1 MKHTNRNKKNT
12 RKINK
17 KRNITISKKRGGGGF
32 DEPMESQML
41 TIKNCFPEFYKP
53 TEDTIGEIN
62 ISLASLGIDIKTL
75 NVTEKRY
82 LVEKYEMILKEYVK
96 AKRDMFFAAI
106 NHLINPKKN
115 NDSTHPNQNIVP
127 TLCCISLIEKIKAIS
142 ELAKRDINQSFNP
155 NHIDKSFLEKVEKT
169 KNTQDIRILETFL
182 EKNGI
187 SRPIVSNTGKTKTD
201 REKALT
207 REEAL
212 TIYINDLIKIF
223 NSLRKHK
230 IVDDMLIYAYD
241 IKIQDIQTKIQEREN
256 IKKEQEKHTQDQK
269 NKLHSIILN
278 VKGTGGLFG
287 EARKTLPYFSNKEK
301 IDIIEK
307 LSSKIADLLRP
318 SLETESDNP
327 DFTSIIDDTLID
339 ILDKK
344 YDNK

>member
-1 MKHTNRNKKNT
+1 
-12 RKINK
+12 
-17 KRNITISKKRGGGGF
+17 
-32 DEPMESQML
+32 ME
-41 TIKNCFPEFYKP
+41 
-53 TEDTIGEIN
+53 
-62 ISLASLGIDIKTL
+62 
-75 NVTEKRY
+75 
-82 LVEKYEMILKEYVK
+82 
-96 AKRDMFFAAI
+96 
-106 NHLINPKKN
+106 
-115 NDSTHPNQNIVP
+115 
-127 TLCCISLIEKIKAIS
+127 AIS
-142 ELAKRDINQSFNP
+142 ELTKRDINQSFNP

-187 SRPIVSNTGKTKTD
+187 SRPIVSNTGKTKAD
-201 REKALT
+201 

-212 TIYINDLIKIF
+212 SIYINDLIQIF
-223 NSLRKHK
+223 NLFRKHK
-230 IVDDMLIYAYD
+230 IVDDMLIYVYD
-241 IKIQDIQTKIQEREN
+241 TKIQDIQTKIQEREN

-278 VKGTGGLFG
+278 VKGTSGLFG

-344 YDNK
+344 YNNK